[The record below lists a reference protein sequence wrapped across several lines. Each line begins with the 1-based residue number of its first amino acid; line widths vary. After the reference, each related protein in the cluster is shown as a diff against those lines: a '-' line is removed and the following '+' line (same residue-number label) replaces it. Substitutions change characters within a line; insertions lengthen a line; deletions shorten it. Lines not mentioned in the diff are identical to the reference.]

1 LGLHE
6 KVAGDSIPEVHASAV
21 AVETVYPA
29 AHAGRHDAPDAR
41 TPPAPH
47 IAEFGTDGNAHEAAA
62 HMGTG
67 CTSVDMLQY
76 TFGAVGTY
84 PTSHV
89 SEQKP
94 GDWIVAWLHVL
105 ANAITPVV
113 HGGGIGAEAGGGAIG
128 ASGGGG
134 EGTQDGSEGI
144 IEDELH
150 STRPPEGMY
159 PTSHDNE
166 QYSPAE
172 MVTWLQVVAWAIT
185 GVVQGGGVLGEQEG
199 TG

>member
-1 LGLHE
+1 
-6 KVAGDSIPEVHASAV
+6 VAAGHAQA
-21 AVETVYPA
+21 
-29 AHAGRHDAPDAR
+29 
-41 TPPAPH
+41 
-47 IAEFGTDGNAHEAAA
+47 EAADQA
-62 HMGTG
+62 RQVFLPAGQRLRG
-67 CTSVDMLQY
+67 Q
-76 TFGAVGTY
+76 
-84 PTSHV
+84 
-89 SEQKP
+89 EQ
-94 GDWIVAWLHVL
+94 A
-105 ANAITPVV
+105 